1 MQLPVKKTI
10 VMLVCLTMLIPAIS
24 VACSENIEET
34 STETITLFRYGPD
47 GSITPVKVK
56 IDTSDG
62 NDVGQAIADKCEELF
77 VNDAEMQNYVEKTI
91 SLGNYTISMGILK
104 VKSYGRGF
112 HFKTKFLE
120 KAALN
125 FILFKLDLPRLGVMA
140 KKLLV
145 FSKYR
150 GEKAKTTIDPILRN
164 AENTT
169 KIITGPHSVVAI
181 NFIGFTT
188 WFGRISIAPIIPRA
202 FFGISSIVVCKDLTK
217 N

>member
-24 VACSENIEET
+24 VACSETTEEV
-34 STETITLFRYGPD
+34 STETITLFRYAPD

-56 IDTSDG
+56 VSTANGEDL
-62 NDVGQAIADKCEELF
+62 GQAIADKCEELF
-77 VNDAEMQNYVEKTI
+77 VNDITMQSYVEKSIGNSNI
-91 SLGNYTISMGILK
+91 SIGILK

-120 KAALN
+120 KVALN
-125 FILFKLDLPRLGVMA
+125 FILFKLNLPRLGVMA

-145 FSKYR
+145 FCKYR
-150 GEKAKTTIDPILRN
+150 GDNAKTTIDPILRDK
-164 AENTT
+164 ENTT
-169 KIITGPHSVVAI
+169 KIITGPHSVVVI

-188 WFGRISIAPIIPRA
+188 WFGRISISPILPRA
-202 FFGISSIVVCKDLTK
+202 FFGIASVAACKNLST